1 MAPSNYGHIFE
12 AITQESLPNS
22 VLTSW
27 EVIVK
32 KKKITGTIV
41 KESGSNLTPMRGN
54 VFRIEKLNTD
64 IDKFL

>member
-32 KKKITGTIV
+32 RKRLQVLSLKKAGVI
-41 KESGSNLTPMRGN
+41 LR
-54 VFRIEKLNTD
+54 R
-64 IDKFL
+64 